1 MVLEVMKQHV
11 ENNPK
16 ISFSELEKQF
26 PKRIQGSKGVVSTD
40 QEANE
45 TYIRKSR
52 RNFIKPDELIT
63 LSDST
68 IAVSTD
74 WGIKNIEEFIKNAEG
89 LGYKIEPC

>member
-1 MVLEVMKQHV
+1 MLKITR
-11 ENNPK
+11 K

-26 PKRIQGSKGVVSTD
+26 PKRIQGSKGVFSTD
-40 QEANE
+40 QETNE

-68 IAVSTD
+68 IAVSTE
-74 WGIKNIEEFIKNAEG
+74 WGIKNIGEFIKNVEG
-89 LGYKIEPC
+89 LGYKIGPC